1 MALLPWVRLMING
14 AAASKAIPQ
23 MSNLPEPGDDDEP
36 LGLLSVVV
44 AARNEAAEIEQALRS
59 LAMQDHPNMEI
70 IVVNDRS
77 TDGTA
82 EIIDKLSAE
91 FQDKI
96 KAVHVTELPEGWLGK
111 CNALQQGGEAATG
124 EYILFADADVKFE
137 KSVLRRSHYYARTED
152 ADQFCV
158 FPDNM
163 ADSFFEKAMLN
174 VFALCFF
181 LGFPPH
187 KAMKRNSGKYVGV
200 GAFNMVRTTMY
211 RKIKG
216 HNFLRLQVIDDVGL
230 GKLIK
235 YSGGRVRIAWSG
247 GMVKVRW
254 QENLLG
260 MIRGL
265 EKNFF
270 AATNYSIAVTLLM
283 VIGVIIM
290 FLWPWIGVWF
300 GPTGARVI
308 VGVALLLQI
317 LTAAAAATKSR
328 IGAVHGITGQMGAV
342 LLLIAMIGSAWATL
356 KNGGITWRDS
366 FYPLKDLKQ
375 FKL

>member
-1 MALLPWVRLMING
+1 
-14 AAASKAIPQ
+14 
-23 MSNLPEPGDDDEP
+23 MSDLPETSADDEP

-44 AARNEAAEIEQALRS
+44 AARNEAGEIEKALRS
-59 LAMQDHPNMEI
+59 LALQDHPNMEI

-77 TDGTA
+77 TDATA
-82 EIIDKLSAE
+82 EILDRLAAE
-91 FQDKI
+91 YQDKI
-96 KAVHVTELPEGWLGK
+96 KAVHITELPAGWLGK

-137 KSVLRRSHYYARTED
+137 KSVLRRSHLYARAEE

-181 LGFPPH
+181 LGFTPH
-187 KAMKRNSGKYVGV
+187 KAMVRNSGKYVGV
-200 GAFNMVRTTMY
+200 GAFNMVSTTMY

-216 HNFLRLQVIDDVGL
+216 HTFLRLQVVDDVGL

-235 YSGGRVRIAWSG
+235 FSGGKVRIAWSG
-247 GMVKVRW
+247 GMVNVRW
-254 QENLLG
+254 QENLRG

-270 AATNYSIAVTLLM
+270 AATNYSVFVTLLM
-283 VIGVIIM
+283 VIGVIIT
-290 FLWPWIGVWF
+290 FIWPWVGVWV
-300 GPTGARVI
+300 GPTGARII
-308 VGVALLLQI
+308 VGMALLMQI
-317 LTAAAAATKSR
+317 VTAAASASKSR
-328 IGAVHGITGQMGAV
+328 IGAVHGITGQMGAA
-342 LLLIAMIGSAWATL
+342 LLLIAMINSAWATL